1 MLDLLLWD
9 RLLSALG
16 RGTRVVVLGDHRQLE
31 SVQPG
36 RVLADM
42 IVAADGGALNTCHVE
57 LDRNYRFE
65 SHPGISCLAAA
76 IRQYDGDAA
85 IETLTST
92 EYREELAHYSSGQID
107 DALDCVWPQIMEVVR
122 AAEPALA
129 LAALARVRIL
139 CACGGAAMASKAS
152 MPGSRRGCVARD
164 DPPANG
170 PMGAPYW

>member
-1 MLDLLLWD
+1 MLDLVLWD

-16 RGTRVVVLGDHRQLE
+16 CDTRLVVLGDHRQLE

-42 IVAADGGALNTCHVE
+42 IVAAEGGALNTCHVE

-65 SHPGISCLAAA
+65 AHPGISRLAAA

-92 EYREELAHYSSGQID
+92 EYREELAHYASGQVD
-107 DALDCVWPQIMEVVR
+107 DALEQVWPHVMGVV
-122 AAEPALA
+122 
-129 LAALARVRIL
+129 ARVR
-139 CACGGAAMASKAS
+139 S
-152 MPGSRRGCVARD
+152 
-164 DPPANG
+164 
-170 PMGAPYW
+170 